1 MYPTT
6 PPAPHHGRGRNMLK
20 VQPILPRFGAE
31 LSGVDIS
38 KPLSDTDRQAILD
51 AMAQWGV
58 CVFRNTGL
66 DDESHIA
73 FSRIFGHIEL
83 APLRSGARLRLKHR
97 ELFDA
102 SNLDPDGNIMTD
114 EAMLLHKKGDGL
126 WHSDSS
132 FMEIRSSYALLL
144 CHEAPKT
151 GGETGFAD
159 TRSAYDDL
167 PQAMKDKIE
176 NLVGEHSL
184 WESRRKGGVPLTDA
198 EVVERGLVRH
208 PVVMHHTPSGRKA
221 IYVGAHT
228 RSIAGMELEEGRALI
243 RELIEWC
250 TQPQYVIGVT
260 YQPGDL
266 SIWDNLCTLHRG
278 GAFDSAHERRDMR
291 RTTIRETFDASQPD
305 DPFATVMDHKL
316 KTLEDA

>member
-1 MYPTT
+1 
-6 PPAPHHGRGRNMLK
+6 MLK

-38 KPLSDTDRQAILD
+38 KPLSDADSRAILD

-58 CVFRNTGL
+58 CVFRDTGL

-83 APLRSGARLRLKHR
+83 APLRGGARTRLNHR

-102 SNLDPDGNIMTD
+102 SNLNADGNILTD
-114 EAMLLHKKGDGL
+114 PGMLLHKKGDGL

-144 CHEAPKT
+144 CHEAPKE
-151 GGETGFAD
+151 GGETWFAD

-167 PQAMKDKIE
+167 PQAMKDRIE
-176 NLVGEHSL
+176 GLMGEHSL

-198 EVVERGLVRH
+198 DVVERGLVRH
-208 PVVMHHTPSGRKA
+208 PVVMEHKASGRKA
-221 IYVGAHT
+221 LYVGAHT
-228 RSIAGMELEEGRALI
+228 RSIVGMGLEESRALI
-243 RELIEWC
+243 RDLVEFA
-250 TQPQYVIGVT
+250 TQPQYVIKVK
-260 YQPGDL
+260 YAPGDL

-278 GAFDSAHERRDMR
+278 GEYDSLHDRRDMR
-291 RTTIRETFDASQPD
+291 RTTIRETYEAGQPE
-305 DPFATVMDHKL
+305 DPFAKVLDFKL